1 MCASVDGTDGLGG
14 AGDPGPEQ
22 SHVQQPAEELQAGGG
37 EAGEGLCEYW
47 TLNTTLLSYCTI
59 HLGSGIPSLL

>member
-1 MCASVDGTDGLGG
+1 MRVSVDGTDGLGG

-22 SHVQQPAEELQAGGG
+22 SHVQQPTEKLQAGGG

-47 TLNTTLLSYCTI
+47 TLNTT
-59 HLGSGIPSLL
+59 P